1 MVYDHLIATGFLK
14 GYNVW
19 IHHGKEIP
27 STTKSDYD
35 MIDNEDS
42 QDDIYG
48 LLYNTHRNVVEG
60 K

>member
-19 IHHGKEIP
+19 IHHEEEVP
-27 STTKSDYD
+27 STIKSNDD

-48 LLYNTHRNVVEG
+48 LLYMTHI
-60 K
+60 KML

>member
-1 MVYDHLIATGFLK
+1 VVYDHLIATGFLK

-19 IHHGKEIP
+19 IHHEEEVP
-27 STTKSDYD
+27 STIKSNDD

-48 LLYNTHRNVVEG
+48 LLYMTHI
-60 K
+60 KML